1 MNYIEY
7 VEEEVREE
15 IFEGTYILDGLRLTE
30 EQQREKIFN
39 LMRTAG
45 VEVGDESLL
54 EIGYE
59 GADDDYGI
67 SETQST
73 KFIVTRRTT
82 KKVPYKVTKEEVFE
96 GTFILDGLRLTE
108 EQQREKIFNLM
119 VQAGVEISKEEFD
132 TFEIGYEGADDD
144 YGISETQS
152 TRFVVYK
159 VTKERLA
166 ENEVVEAN
174 DLEQVLNEIKTLRDK
189 LNSIVNDVS
198 KTDIIQELMDK
209 TEGLERMISNNEK
222 ANSNVYTEA
231 IKEIDV
237 QLLLIEKELKE
248 AIKLYEES
256 YEKMRKILEE
266 ENERLN
272 SAGLLTDEEY
282 NQIIME
288 FLGKRMEENERTIKI
303 KKEIE
308 ARKKQIA
315 SLKRRK
321 NKIKKDLMN
330 SEALGIPAS
339 QYQSITNTLKKRKLV
354 NAIFEAK
361 GLEEILA
368 VPSKERTK
376 EQQKKLKEAKEEIIE
391 EIAKLQKSQDNG
403 MSVLDAIE
411 ALYGID
417 TEMVMK
423 GKAKE
428 YKLTKQEFDNLK
440 NNVALLPEKIVV
452 RDKSLINNHVLNSI
466 NPTAA
471 PEDMIEVIDKKV
483 QEEVN
488 NEVKEEVVEEKEEE
502 KVTEEVVE
510 DAKPVE
516 MITLFIDDENLD
528 VYARK
533 YVFDRFHLERHSDE
547 VIIDESVC
555 FKMDEEDADW
565 IIENKDNNYSPY
577 IIDTRQVKIEKEKEE
592 RKEEVNKP
600 IEKITVYIDVDNNNE
615 VYGSRYLFGRFNMDM
630 LSDEVR
636 IDGKACF
643 RMSEEDA
650 TFILGNQDNNY
661 SPYVVE
667 TRKIQLGKKE
677 DKVVEKPVEKMTLYI
692 DTDNNNEVYGNRYLF
707 NRFNLKTLGSEIR
720 IDGKVCFRMDEND
733 ADYILGN
740 QNNNYSPYI
749 VEIREVQL
757 GKRYTEENTNNKEYV
772 KTKNDDLNRKEN
784 LDNYKNEENKEIKE
798 AIEDTY
804 RGPEERI
811 VIYRDLDNRG
821 EVYGRKYLFDRFKM
835 NYSSDEVR
843 IDGALCYRIH
853 EDDLDFIIG
862 NQTNSYSPY
871 RVEIRGV
878 SLGKRPEKEEVV
890 EDKPVEKMVFYRDL
904 DNNGE
909 IYGRKYLFDR
919 FNMKY
924 ASDEVRIEGALCYRM
939 EFDDADYILGNQN
952 NNYSPY
958 SVEIRDIHL
967 GKKVIPINEGI
978 DNIVIDDDPVKEPE
992 KGDDEDDKTPPVVGG
1007 GDGDN
1012 DGNGGNDG
1020 DGEGNKGKDDDDD
1033 DVIIL
1038 PPKGPEKDDD
1048 DDDKGPVEEEP
1059 EDEIEKPKTVR
1070 PHVESILDKLT
1081 SGLDIGPKN
1090 CARYTASNVRVSD
1103 NFARELH
1110 TGNVAYNVV
1119 HFVPGVLKATVG
1131 FIRKLSAKLLL
1142 SARGKHSMRELEDRL
1157 EELTEEELEV
1167 LFEEYKGSQLKTDM
1181 NNQINPIILDRLRR
1195 YGLEKVAVINENIK
1209 KCYSNLFV
1217 LLGQI
1222 KAIEEKLADGN
1233 LEAAEIS
1240 ALNAER
1246 NRLMQEAAAYV
1257 ITIKDERKKA
1267 NDLLSGGVHGLEED
1281 FKAVATK
1288 LSYVGFRFAKT
1299 NAFDNELQHKLG
1311 QFGQGLN
1318 VAIANN
1324 DYEGIVNNF
1333 MSLESLY
1340 FENTEIKGN
1349 ALTRR
1354 SVGSKYYTPLAE
1366 QFDYRDD
1373 PFVRDLLSTIAIT
1386 SATVSAINA
1395 IRVHQIETA
1404 QINSNIDAANAHN
1417 QATMDQVHQIG
1428 NDITGKADDFR
1439 AGMEAQTQ
1447 GDVLGASNTIERA
1460 ELDMHNWSFT
1470 DAYRAADKTGHS
1482 FYNQFSDDVTRQI
1495 NDVAHR
1501 YSSGAITQDVALREM
1516 AAIANSSHQTLVNVS
1531 DQCLSILRNYASS
1544 HPQFDLSAVEDAMA
1558 YLVAHPDAVANM
1570 NNGMVDVVNL
1580 GEALKGLS
1588 LQQYQTLVS
1597 IPSDMLSTLVCA
1609 CSAATLAGHVSRDMN
1624 RRYNG
1629 RVEYGNEVTEM
1640 MEEYMEDSYE
1650 DEEEMETRRRR

>member
-7 VEEEVREE
+7 IEEEVKEE

-166 ENEVVEAN
+166 ENEVVESN

-189 LNSIVNDVS
+189 LNSIVYDVS

-471 PEDMIEVIDKKV
+471 PEDMVEVIDKKV

-502 KVTEEVVE
+502 KVTEEVAE

-740 QNNNYSPYI
+740 QNNNYSPYV
-749 VEIREVQL
+749 VETREVRM
-757 GKRYTEENTNNKEYV
+757 GKKEKTEEADEKTHELANEMSIAEFYMLILHPEYKDINKLDKDTQRSLFIDYWYIRDNYKDIHEVFQKMKNYYSGADIDDKSLLISILPKYVVEQEMSRRAERGEDFISEKEYKDAIYKALANKERYMPEWSYTETMLSEITSVNTKDVILKQNNLPIDKEFKVEKPEIHKPRDVRPDYRHNGIAPLNKLRNIINNILVNYVRNIYSVDEAISELAKVFQENTNAINKALEGVENKNKVRKALMNIINNRNALYEMCGIIVGELTDNEQIQYV
-772 KTKNDDLNRKEN
+772 NLEDAFKITDLEGDVYNQVVTYLMSTLLIQQTESQIIVDNKVVEHIDTKN
-784 LDNYKNEENKEIKE
+784 
-798 AIEDTY
+798 
-804 RGPEERI
+804 
-811 VIYRDLDNRG
+811 
-821 EVYGRKYLFDRFKM
+821 
-835 NYSSDEVR
+835 
-843 IDGALCYRIH
+843 
-853 EDDLDFIIG
+853 
-862 NQTNSYSPY
+862 
-871 RVEIRGV
+871 
-878 SLGKRPEKEEVV
+878 KR
-890 EDKPVEKMVFYRDL
+890 R
-904 DNNGE
+904 
-909 IYGRKYLFDR
+909 
-919 FNMKY
+919 
-924 ASDEVRIEGALCYRM
+924 
-939 EFDDADYILGNQN
+939 
-952 NNYSPY
+952 
-958 SVEIRDIHL
+958 
-967 GKKVIPINEGI
+967 
-978 DNIVIDDDPVKEPE
+978 
-992 KGDDEDDKTPPVVGG
+992 
-1007 GDGDN
+1007 
-1012 DGNGGNDG
+1012 
-1020 DGEGNKGKDDDDD
+1020 
-1033 DVIIL
+1033 
-1038 PPKGPEKDDD
+1038 
-1048 DDDKGPVEEEP
+1048 
-1059 EDEIEKPKTVR
+1059 
-1070 PHVESILDKLT
+1070 
-1081 SGLDIGPKN
+1081 
-1090 CARYTASNVRVSD
+1090 
-1103 NFARELH
+1103 
-1110 TGNVAYNVV
+1110 
-1119 HFVPGVLKATVG
+1119 
-1131 FIRKLSAKLLL
+1131 
-1142 SARGKHSMRELEDRL
+1142 
-1157 EELTEEELEV
+1157 
-1167 LFEEYKGSQLKTDM
+1167 
-1181 NNQINPIILDRLRR
+1181 
-1195 YGLEKVAVINENIK
+1195 
-1209 KCYSNLFV
+1209 
-1217 LLGQI
+1217 
-1222 KAIEEKLADGN
+1222 
-1233 LEAAEIS
+1233 
-1240 ALNAER
+1240 
-1246 NRLMQEAAAYV
+1246 
-1257 ITIKDERKKA
+1257 
-1267 NDLLSGGVHGLEED
+1267 
-1281 FKAVATK
+1281 
-1288 LSYVGFRFAKT
+1288 
-1299 NAFDNELQHKLG
+1299 
-1311 QFGQGLN
+1311 
-1318 VAIANN
+1318 
-1324 DYEGIVNNF
+1324 
-1333 MSLESLY
+1333 
-1340 FENTEIKGN
+1340 
-1349 ALTRR
+1349 
-1354 SVGSKYYTPLAE
+1354 
-1366 QFDYRDD
+1366 
-1373 PFVRDLLSTIAIT
+1373 
-1386 SATVSAINA
+1386 
-1395 IRVHQIETA
+1395 
-1404 QINSNIDAANAHN
+1404 
-1417 QATMDQVHQIG
+1417 
-1428 NDITGKADDFR
+1428 
-1439 AGMEAQTQ
+1439 
-1447 GDVLGASNTIERA
+1447 
-1460 ELDMHNWSFT
+1460 
-1470 DAYRAADKTGHS
+1470 
-1482 FYNQFSDDVTRQI
+1482 
-1495 NDVAHR
+1495 
-1501 YSSGAITQDVALREM
+1501 
-1516 AAIANSSHQTLVNVS
+1516 
-1531 DQCLSILRNYASS
+1531 
-1544 HPQFDLSAVEDAMA
+1544 
-1558 YLVAHPDAVANM
+1558 
-1570 NNGMVDVVNL
+1570 
-1580 GEALKGLS
+1580 
-1588 LQQYQTLVS
+1588 
-1597 IPSDMLSTLVCA
+1597 
-1609 CSAATLAGHVSRDMN
+1609 
-1624 RRYNG
+1624 
-1629 RVEYGNEVTEM
+1629 
-1640 MEEYMEDSYE
+1640 
-1650 DEEEMETRRRR
+1650 